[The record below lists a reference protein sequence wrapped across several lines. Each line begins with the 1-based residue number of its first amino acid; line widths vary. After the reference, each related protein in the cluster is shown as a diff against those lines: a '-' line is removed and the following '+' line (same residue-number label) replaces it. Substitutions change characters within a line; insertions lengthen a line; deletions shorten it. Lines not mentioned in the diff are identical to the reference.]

1 MIMKKILNWRTA
13 ATFGLLALA
22 ISSLI
27 FACTACTTLEP
38 TSINEETILTKS
50 IICGHVRYIAV
61 DKNGKSDIDVPN
73 VGFEVKI
80 FYGLPDSDG
89 NVEYAVKTVTTVQD
103 GYFET
108 TLGCPAGKALT
119 VKCVAEGKGDTYT
132 ANEDNK
138 LTDAEAYFYATVQ
151 KSVDC
156 GMAAYFK
163 LDMAP
168 TAYISEPGLK

>member
-1 MIMKKILNWRTA
+1 M
-13 ATFGLLALA
+13 
-22 ISSLI
+22 
-27 FACTACTTLEP
+27 
-38 TSINEETILTKS
+38 
-50 IICGHVRYIAV
+50 RYIAV
-61 DKNGKSDIDVPN
+61 DKNGKSDTDVPN
-73 VGFEVKI
+73 PGFEVKI

-108 TLGCPAGKALT
+108 TLGCPAGKALK
-119 VKCVAEGKGDTYT
+119 VKCVAEGKGDTYA

-138 LTDAEAYFYATVQ
+138 LTDTEAYFYTAVE

-163 LDMAP
+163 LDMTP
-168 TAYISEPGLK
+168 TALISEPGLK

>member
-1 MIMKKILNWRTA
+1 MIMKKILNCRVA

-73 VGFEVKI
+73 AGFEVKI

-138 LTDAEAYFYATVQ
+138 LTDTEAYFYATVQ